1 MTGKQNILQLRS
13 FHFQVNSKQHQGDAN
28 NFKTGQNM
36 NIWPDLASSIIAM
49 THDHYHGHHGDDDDC
64 EYFRAK
70 IVEWSSRVF
79 IGYRKSMARR
89 KHSYYLNIKFFL
101 EMIKRAVIVNDRTQS
116 ISHIRFCPHLSRQKS
131 LNANSSFYNLK
142 AEDS

>member
-1 MTGKQNILQLRS
+1 
-13 FHFQVNSKQHQGDAN
+13 
-28 NFKTGQNM
+28 
-36 NIWPDLASSIIAM
+36 M

-116 ISHIRFCPHLSRQKS
+116 ISHIRFCPHLSRQNS
-131 LNANSSFYNLK
+131 LNAVSSFYNLK
-142 AEDS
+142 AEDSLHLSCIHHSSKCKKVFPENATIYIYTIVHDYSS

>member
-101 EMIKRAVIVNDRTQS
+101 LIIIVN
-116 ISHIRFCPHLSRQKS
+116 
-131 LNANSSFYNLK
+131 
-142 AEDS
+142 E